1 MPRTIKAGEWRILHG
16 EWRDAGA
23 SLTIIATRESPRR
36 FGRPDVTKLSRIFL
50 CRIRRA
56 VSRGVVRP
64 VEGTG

>member
-1 MPRTIKAGEWRILHG
+1 MPRAIAAGEWRILHG

-36 FGRPDVTKLSRIFL
+36 FWRPDVTKLSRILL

-56 VSRGVVRP
+56 AGRRVVRL
-64 VEGTG
+64 